1 MFRTLLN
8 LTASCVLLLSSI
20 AHAGIVI
27 ESTRYLY
34 KEGAREITAQI
45 ENKDDIPYLIK
56 SWVETPA
63 GKAPSFMAT
72 PPLFRLEGKQQ
83 NTVRLFSTGNVNAP
97 TDRESLYYF
106 NVMAIRLIRCVC
118 GKKIGPDPRNFNQR
132 VSLGRN
138 DLLIRTFPNTEAKK
152 LEWRKAGTKL
162 TIKNPTPFFYYFHS
176 IQIGGKEV
184 KPEVNS
190 VAPMTTKEVTLKE
203 NISASSIT
211 WKIVNDYGGAGSLYS
226 SSL

>member
-63 GKAPSFMAT
+63 GKAPSLWLPRRCSA
-72 PPLFRLEGKQQ
+72 L
-83 NTVRLFSTGNVNAP
+83 
-97 TDRESLYYF
+97 RENS
-106 NVMAIRLIRCVC
+106 RIRCVC
-118 GKKIGPDPRNFNQR
+118 FQLETLMPR
-132 VSLGRN
+132 
-138 DLLIRTFPNTEAKK
+138 
-152 LEWRKAGTKL
+152 L
-162 TIKNPTPFFYYFHS
+162 TANLCTILT
-176 IQIGGKEV
+176 
-184 KPEVNS
+184 
-190 VAPMTTKEVTLKE
+190 
-203 NISASSIT
+203 
-211 WKIVNDYGGAGSLYS
+211 
-226 SSL
+226 

>member
-1 MFRTLLN
+1 MILQL
-8 LTASCVLLLSSI
+8 SKSSI
-20 AHAGIVI
+20 Y
-27 ESTRYLY
+27 STKPRYLY

-83 NTVRLFSTGNVNAP
+83 NTVRLFATGNVNAP
-97 TDRESLYYF
+97 TDRESMYYF
-106 NVMAIRLIRCVC
+106 NVMAIPPADDAKANNNTIQLAVRHRMRLVYRP
-118 GKKIGPDPRNFNQR
+118 KTLF
-132 VSLGRN
+132 
-138 DLLIRTFPNTEAKK
+138 DLSPNTEAKK
-152 LEWRKAGTKL
+152 LEWRKAGKKL
-162 TIKNPTPFFYYFHS
+162 TIKNPTPFFFYFNS
-176 IQIGGKEV
+176 IQLGGKEV

-203 NISASSIT
+203 NINASSIT
-211 WKIVNDYGGAGSLYS
+211 WKVVNDYGGAGSLYS

>member
-72 PPLFRLEGKQQ
+72 PPLFRLEGK
-83 NTVRLFSTGNVNAP
+83 GNDSN
-97 TDRESLYYF
+97 
-106 NVMAIRLIRCVC
+106 
-118 GKKIGPDPRNFNQR
+118 
-132 VSLGRN
+132 
-138 DLLIRTFPNTEAKK
+138 LLIV
-152 LEWRKAGTKL
+152 
-162 TIKNPTPFFYYFHS
+162 FYV
-176 IQIGGKEV
+176 QIV
-184 KPEVNS
+184 PDDFV
-190 VAPMTTKEVTLKE
+190 MQLHRF
-203 NISASSIT
+203 
-211 WKIVNDYGGAGSLYS
+211 
-226 SSL
+226 

>member
-63 GKAPSFMAT
+63 GKAPSLWLPRRCSALRKT
-72 PPLFRLEGKQQ
+72 AEYGAS
-83 NTVRLFSTGNVNAP
+83 V
-97 TDRESLYYF
+97 F
-106 NVMAIRLIRCVC
+106 N
-118 GKKIGPDPRNFNQR
+118 
-132 VSLGRN
+132 
-138 DLLIRTFPNTEAKK
+138 
-152 LEWRKAGTKL
+152 
-162 TIKNPTPFFYYFHS
+162 
-176 IQIGGKEV
+176 
-184 KPEVNS
+184 
-190 VAPMTTKEVTLKE
+190 
-203 NISASSIT
+203 
-211 WKIVNDYGGAGSLYS
+211 WKR
-226 SSL
+226 

>member
-106 NVMAIRLIRCVC
+106 NVMAIPPADDEKASTNTIQLAVRHRMRLVYRP
-118 GKKIGPDPRNFNQR
+118 KTLF
-132 VSLGRN
+132 
-138 DLLIRTFPNTEAKK
+138 DLSPNTEAKK

-162 TIKNPTPFFYYFHS
+162 TIKNPTPFFY
-176 IQIGGKEV
+176 
-184 KPEVNS
+184 
-190 VAPMTTKEVTLKE
+190 
-203 NISASSIT
+203 
-211 WKIVNDYGGAGSLYS
+211 
-226 SSL
+226 

>member
-72 PPLFRLEGKQQ
+72 PPLFRLEE
-83 NTVRLFSTGNVNAP
+83 NSR
-97 TDRESLYYF
+97 
-106 NVMAIRLIRCVC
+106 IRCVC
-118 GKKIGPDPRNFNQR
+118 FQLETLMPR
-132 VSLGRN
+132 
-138 DLLIRTFPNTEAKK
+138 
-152 LEWRKAGTKL
+152 L
-162 TIKNPTPFFYYFHS
+162 TANLCTILT
-176 IQIGGKEV
+176 
-184 KPEVNS
+184 
-190 VAPMTTKEVTLKE
+190 
-203 NISASSIT
+203 
-211 WKIVNDYGGAGSLYS
+211 
-226 SSL
+226 